1 MEIVDEEK
9 PPLLADK
16 NEEFNLNLPEEENGA
31 GPEEMDF
38 PEKEVFIEELEL
50 DRKSD
55 IRGPRGN
62 LDDVSYSFIDVKELS
77 VFKP

>member
-1 MEIVDEEK
+1 MEIVEEEK

-16 NEEFNLNLPEEENGA
+16 NEDFNLNLPEEENGA

-38 PEKEVFIEELEL
+38 PEKEVFIEELEIEM
-50 DRKSD
+50 KSD